1 MLLVIVNTT
10 NTGKTED
17 RAQNTDQ
24 QPLLYRRGTSR
35 VVHGHRYSMAVITK
49 PRLYRRTCY
58 WHRVK
63 RSNRYC
69 FMVRSTEINAAHTRN
84 HEAKDLSSGR
94 RSEFLLATYS
104 KYCLLEVSRV
114 PDIRSLVV
122 LEALSQLWRATFG
135 LMQIR
140 GIHRHIRQQK
150 APPDHRERDTKGIFL
165 FFFFQNC
172 IPFVEKTARSNA
184 TNLKATQ

>member
-1 MLLVIVNTT
+1 
-10 NTGKTED
+10 
-17 RAQNTDQ
+17 
-24 QPLLYRRGTSR
+24 
-35 VVHGHRYSMAVITK
+35 
-49 PRLYRRTCY
+49 
-58 WHRVK
+58 
-63 RSNRYC
+63 
-69 FMVRSTEINAAHTRN
+69 MVRSTEINAAHTHN

-114 PDIRSLVV
+114 PDIRSLVI

-150 APPDHRERDTKGIFL
+150 APTDHRERDTKGIF
-165 FFFFQNC
+165 FFFQNC
-172 IPFVEKTARSNA
+172 ITICGKTLGLMLQIWKLHSNLCYLRA
-184 TNLKATQ
+184 AWPSLLSKSAYKFASLHLNQHQRTSTQQQHQTGSFLAASCSPPVPLPN

>member
-1 MLLVIVNTT
+1 MLLVIVDAT

-17 RAQNTDQ
+17 RGKHRSAAS
-24 QPLLYRRGTSR
+24 LYRRGTSR

-49 PRLYRRTCY
+49 ATSLLPDVLLASR
-58 WHRVK
+58 K

-69 FMVRSTEINAAHTRN
+69 FMVRSTEINAAHTHN

-114 PDIRSLVV
+114 PDIRSLVF

-150 APPDHRERDTKGIFL
+150 APTDRRERDTEGI
-165 FFFFQNC
+165 FFFF
-172 IPFVEKTARSNA
+172 KTAYHLWKNARSNA

>member
-1 MLLVIVNTT
+1 
-10 NTGKTED
+10 
-17 RAQNTDQ
+17 
-24 QPLLYRRGTSR
+24 
-35 VVHGHRYSMAVITK
+35 
-49 PRLYRRTCY
+49 
-58 WHRVK
+58 
-63 RSNRYC
+63 
-69 FMVRSTEINAAHTRN
+69 MVRSTEINAAHTHN

-114 PDIRSLVV
+114 PDVRSLVI

-150 APPDHRERDTKGIFL
+150 APTDHRERDTKGIF
-165 FFFFQNC
+165 FFFF
-172 IPFVEKTARSNA
+172 KTAYHLWKNARSNA